1 MTQKALALHS
11 ILEKVQHG
19 IPLTGEEFQQLQ
31 SYIHSLELE
40 EAAPDQLE
48 TYDEGEPLTE
58 LGVGRVVSGHATRGG
73 TERFAAHAS
82 GNSTSF
88 YRSAQ
93 DLVVSSV
100 GIGTYRGAMN
110 NEVTADYCRTVRTAL
125 NLGVNLIDTS
135 LNYRHQRSERAV
147 GEGIRRFIESDGG
160 RRDEVVVCTKSG
172 FLVPGA
178 ITPGTLTPDD
188 VVGGAHSLAPPFL
201 ADQLERSRRNLGLEV
216 IDVYYLHNPEIQLQ
230 FIQVP
235 EFLNR
240 IRTAFE
246 WLERA
251 VSDGLIQY
259 YGTATWE
266 GYRVGALSLHVLA
279 EIARQVGGETH
290 HFRFVQL
297 PFNLQM
303 REAMAGS
310 PEDIGVL
317 DVAVEVGVTV
327 FASAALWQG
336 RLSRDLPDEIAGM
349 MSDLNTKAQRAI
361 QFVRSTPGIT
371 SALVGM
377 RQTTHLEENLA
388 VAMVPPLSSATYRRL
403 CSTLLVPPGQG

>member
-1 MTQKALALHS
+1 MQRR
-11 ILEKVQHG
+11 
-19 IPLTGEEFQQLQ
+19 IPLTGEEFQELQ

-48 TYDEGEPLTE
+48 ADKEGKPLAEP
-58 LGVGRVVSGHATRGG
+58 GVGSVLTGHGTRGG
-73 TERFAAHAS
+73 TERFAARAS
-82 GNSTSF
+82 GNSPSF

-110 NEVTADYCRTVRTAL
+110 NKVTADYSGAVHTAL
-125 NLGVNLIDTS
+125 QLGVNLIDTS

-147 GEGIRRFIESDGG
+147 AEGIRRFIECDGG
-160 RRDEVVVCTKSG
+160 RRDQIVVCTKGG

-178 ITPGTLTPDD
+178 ITPGTWTPDD
-188 VVGGAHSLAPPFL
+188 VVGGAHSLAPHFL
-201 ADQLERSRRNLGLEV
+201 ADQLERSRRNLGLEA
-216 IDVYYLHNPEIQLQ
+216 IDVYYLHNPEIQLK
-230 FIQVP
+230 FIQMP

-240 IRTAFE
+240 IRAAFE
-246 WLERA
+246 WLECA

-266 GYRVGALSLHVLA
+266 GYRVGALSLRVLA
-279 EIARQVGGETH
+279 EIARQIGGVTH

-297 PFNLQM
+297 PFNLEM

-310 PEDIGVL
+310 PEGTGVL
-317 DVAVEVGVTV
+317 DVAAEVGVTV

-336 RLSRDLPDEIAGM
+336 RLSWYLPQEIARM
-349 MSDLNTKAQRAI
+349 MPDLNTKAQRAI
-361 QFVRSTPGIT
+361 QFARSTPGIT

-377 RQTTHLEENLA
+377 RQTTHLAENLA
-388 VAMVPPLSSATYRRL
+388 VARVPPLTSSAYRRL
-403 CSTLLVPPGQG
+403 CSTVLVPPGES